1 MKNNKIFKYS
11 TISILLLALY
21 GGNVYASG
29 GSSGI
34 GSGNVSPESL
44 AGCSE
49 NHFSEGESSVTD
61 KLYEYVCKAEAGEG
75 IEITEEDITN
85 DHITNDAGDNRIG
98 KKITISNKNPFTEA
112 DKEKLNTTS
121 DKTTANEGKITDL
134 TGKVTTVTAT
144 ADSAL
149 EKANGA
155 IQKGSVIGKNGVKVE
170 EKDGKVEV
178 SSDLTFN
185 SDNGITVT
193 NNGDGTFHITNNQ
206 AFTDAD
212 KEKLNTTSDKATANE
227 GKITDLTGKVT
238 TVTAT
243 ADSALEKANSAIQK
257 GSVVG
262 KNGVKVEEKDGK
274 VEVSSDLTF
283 TGDNGITV
291 TNNGDGTFHVTN
303 NQAFT
308 ESDKE
313 KLNTTSDKATANE
326 GKITDLTGKV
336 TTVTATADSALEKA
350 NSAIQKGSV
359 VGKNG
364 VKVEEKDGKVEVS
377 STINITGSNG
387 ITVTNNNDGTFSVT
401 SDSLFKQ
408 EDKQKLEKLTTEALK
423 KSDLN
428 VSSDENIVSTV
439 RDGHISLGLS
449 KHLQA
454 EKITTGKS
462 ELSSDGLKVGSIK
475 LTESGLSMDNKIID
489 NVADGEISKT
499 SKQAV
504 NGSQLNAVSNR
515 VSVVENHVTNID
527 NKLNKMQSAIHKLDK
542 KQNAGVASALA
553 VNDIPQAFQSGKQ
566 LIGVGAGTRS
576 GAHAIAVGFSRV
588 SDNGKH
594 IIKTSFAVDSEKK
607 ASGNIGYGYQW

>member
-11 TISILLLALY
+11 AISILLLSLY

-29 GSSGI
+29 GASGG
-34 GSGNVSPESL
+34 GSSPEAR

-49 NHFSEGESSVTD
+49 NHFSDGETSVTD

-98 KKITISNKNPFTEA
+98 KKITISNKNPFT
-112 DKEKLNTTS
+112 KE
-121 DKTTANEGKITDL
+121 DKT
-134 TGKVTTVTAT
+134 
-144 ADSAL
+144 AL
-149 EKANGA
+149 SNNIEK
-155 IQKGSVIGKNGVKVE
+155 
-170 EKDGKVEV
+170 
-178 SSDLTFN
+178 T
-185 SDNGITVT
+185 
-193 NNGDGTFHITNNQ
+193 
-206 AFTDAD
+206 
-212 KEKLNTTSDKATANE
+212 
-227 GKITDLTGKVT
+227 
-238 TVTAT
+238 
-243 ADSALEKANSAIQK
+243 
-257 GSVVG
+257 
-262 KNGVKVEEKDGK
+262 
-274 VEVSSDLTF
+274 
-283 TGDNGITV
+283 
-291 TNNGDGTFHVTN
+291 
-303 NQAFT
+303 
-308 ESDKE
+308 
-313 KLNTTSDKATANE
+313 TANE

-439 RDGHISLGLS
+439 RDGHIGLGLS
-449 KHLQA
+449 KHLRA
-454 EKITTGKS
+454 EKITTGKN

-553 VNDIPQAFQSGKQ
+553 VNGIPQAFQSGKQ